1 MGIRTPLEDFMKSTL
16 AALPGYWQKLLY
28 FGELRNDIVK
38 YDHWGMKRRY
48 GTDASNSAIGAA
60 HTDVFLR
67 ILRTPLRVLLA
78 DLRSSAQPQNR
89 SQGEYLQ
96 QLHAER
102 DNILPSDPGG
112 GSQKHF
118 DLTLRT
124 IDSLIRAQQEEDRPA
139 AAPLPPPGQ

>member
-28 FGELRNDIVK
+28 FGELRGEVVK

-48 GTDASNSAIGAA
+48 GTDASISAIGAA

-67 ILRTPLRVLLA
+67 ILRTPLRILLA
-78 DLRSSAQPQNR
+78 DLRSSAMPQNR
-89 SQGEYLQ
+89 SPQDYLQ
-96 QLHAER
+96 QVNEER

-118 DLTLRT
+118 DLTLHT
-124 IDSLIRAQQEEDRPA
+124 IDSLICAQQEEDHPDVM
-139 AAPLPPPGQ
+139 PLPPPGR